1 MASAGP
7 RGTAVALPTPRARA
21 VDAQPSDVGTA
32 AWVWALPCALVTA
45 ALVAWLAPPL
55 SHVLYPGRP
64 LPVLPTVEANPEP
77 VEDTRYLLSL
87 LGPILLAAALLL
99 AAPRLAVSQRAGRAL
114 AVMAQGLGIA
124 VVVLCVVR
132 QFGPS
137 WRIEFFTAGQLVGA
151 AALTVALV
159 LAARRGWLSGWRFEP
174 RWLALAAPALALVLT
189 GLWFLSY
196 LQTAQTICTYGD
208 CYNTAFMA
216 DETFAVLNGLTPL
229 VDHTAAYGS
238 LWPFVF
244 APIMALVGK
253 TLFVWSLLMWALTVA
268 MLLALFGVLR
278 RVTHSSLGALAL
290 YLPLMVFTWY
300 AASRDVHNPIEI
312 YQQVPMRT
320 AGPFLLAYL
329 VARRLERGDRGGP
342 ASTGHVAGSGTPKGA
357 IWPLGL
363 AAGLVALNNA
373 DFGLAALGATV
384 AALLWSDPPRTRQ
397 ALGRLAGQLAL
408 GLLAAYAL
416 VALVTLIRAGAL
428 ANPAKAVA
436 FARIYTRAG
445 VGVWPLLRLFGLPL
459 AIYLTYASAI
469 GVASVRALRGA
480 ENRTLTGM
488 LAWSGIFGLGSA
500 AYYMGASTILAIATL
515 FPAFGLCLALLA
527 VVAIQQVAARRERL
541 PSAPALAALFGFALI
556 ATFLAMPPAR
566 LMPWSQVARI
576 ESEPIYA
583 PPDAEPME
591 RPADPAFRAFVAST
605 PEAHGRF
612 TIRRGAPV
620 AFFTATGHL
629 LADAYGIRDVVPFTG
644 RSVFTREQFDDAL
657 DALHAAG
664 GSTVLVPSL
673 ILPRIAALL
682 AARGFRVQTTRG
694 WRAGVPGDTVP
705 AETLVVHSADVYPNE
720 LTKWVDGRA
729 LGSG

>member
-7 RGTAVALPTPRARA
+7 RGTAVALPRPRSHA

-32 AWVWALPCALVTA
+32 AWAWALPCAAITA

-55 SHVLYPGRP
+55 SHVLYPGAP

-87 LGPILLAAALLL
+87 LGPLLLAAALLF
-99 AAPRLAVSQRAGRAL
+99 AVPRLTVSQRAGRAL
-114 AVMAQGLGIA
+114 ALAAQLLGLA
-124 VVVLCVVR
+124 VVVACVVR
-132 QFGPS
+132 QFGAS
-137 WRIEFFTAGQLVGA
+137 WRIEFFTVGQLVGA
-151 AALTVALV
+151 GALTAALV

-174 RWLALAAPALALVLT
+174 RWLAFAAPALALVLT
-189 GLWFLSY
+189 GIWFLSY
-196 LQTAQTICTYGD
+196 LQTAETICTYGD

-229 VDHTAAYGS
+229 VDHTAAYGA
-238 LWPFVF
+238 LWPLVF

-253 TLFVWSLLMWALTVA
+253 TLFVWTLLMWALTVA
-268 MLLALFGVLR
+268 MLLASFGVLR
-278 RVTHSSLGALAL
+278 RVTHSSLAALAL
-290 YLPLMVFTWY
+290 YLPVMVFTWY
-300 AASRDVHNPIEI
+300 AASRDLHNPIEI

-329 VARRLERGDRGGP
+329 VARRLERCR
-342 ASTGHVAGSGTPKGA
+342 GA

-397 ALGRLAGQLAL
+397 ALTRLAGQLAL

-416 VALVTLIRAGAL
+416 VALVTLVRAGAL
-428 ANPAKAVA
+428 PNPARAVA

-445 VGVWPLLRLFGLPL
+445 VGVWPLLRLLGLPL
-459 AIYLTYASAI
+459 AIYLTYAAAI

-488 LAWSGIFGLGSA
+488 LAWSGAFGLGSA

-515 FPAFGLCLALLA
+515 FPACGLCLALLA
-527 VVAIQQVAARRERL
+527 VVAIQQLAARRERL
-541 PSAPALAALFGFALI
+541 PGLPALAALFGFALI
-556 ATFLAMPPAR
+556 ATFLAMPPVR
-566 LMPWSQVARI
+566 LMPWSQVERL

-583 PPDAEPME
+583 PADAEPME
-591 RPADPAFRAFVAST
+591 RPADSAFRTFVTST
-605 PEAHGRF
+605 PEANGRF
-612 TIRRGAPV
+612 TIRHGAPV

-629 LADAYGIRDVVPFTG
+629 LADAYGIKDVVPYTG
-644 RSVFTREQFDDAL
+644 RSVFTTEQFDDAL

-664 GSTVLVPSL
+664 GSTVLVPTL

-682 AARGFRVQTTRG
+682 AARGFRVQTTSG
-694 WRAGVPGDTVP
+694 WRAGVPGASVP
-705 AETLVVHSADVYPNE
+705 AETIVVHSADVYPNE

-729 LGSG
+729 LR

>member
-7 RGTAVALPTPRARA
+7 RGTAVALPRPRSRA
-21 VDAQPSDVGTA
+21 GDAQPSDIGTA
-32 AWVWALPCALVTA
+32 AWAWALPCAAITA

-55 SHVLYPGRP
+55 SHVLYPGAP

-77 VEDTRYLLSL
+77 VEETRYLLSL
-87 LGPILLAAALLL
+87 LGPVLLAAALVF
-99 AAPRLAVSQRAGRAL
+99 AVPRLTVSQGAGRAL
-114 AVMAQGLGIA
+114 ALVAQTLA
-124 VVVLCVVR
+124 LALVVACVVR
-132 QFGPS
+132 QFGAS
-137 WRIEFFTAGQLVGA
+137 WRIEFFTVGQLVGA
-151 AALTVALV
+151 GVLAIALV

-174 RWLALAAPALALVLT
+174 RWLTWLAPALVLVLT
-189 GLWFLSY
+189 GVWFLSY
-196 LQTAQTICTYGD
+196 LQTAETICTYGD

-238 LWPFVF
+238 LWPLVF
-244 APIMALVGK
+244 APLMALAGK
-253 TLFVWSLLMWALTVA
+253 TLFVWTVLMWALTVA

-278 RVTHSSLGALAL
+278 RATHSSLAALAL
-290 YLPLMVFTWY
+290 YLPVMVFTWY
-300 AASRDVHNPIEI
+300 AASRDLDAPIEI

-320 AGPFLLAYL
+320 AGPFLLAFL
-329 VARRLERGDRGGP
+329 VARRLERSR
-342 ASTGHVAGSGTPKGA
+342 GA

-384 AALLWSDPPRTRQ
+384 AALVWTDPPRTRQ

-428 ANPAKAVA
+428 PNPAKAVA

-459 AIYLTYASAI
+459 AIYLTYAATV
-469 GVASVRALRGA
+469 GVATVRALRGA

-515 FPAFGLCLALLA
+515 FPAWGLCLALLS
-527 VVAIQQVAARRERL
+527 VVAIQQLAARREQL
-541 PSAPALAALFGFALI
+541 PGLPALAALFGFALI
-556 ATFLAMPPAR
+556 ATFLVMPPVR
-566 LMPWSQVARI
+566 LMPWSQVERL

-583 PPDAEPME
+583 PPDAEPLE
-591 RPADPAFRAFVAST
+591 RPTDLAFRTFVAST
-605 PEAHGRF
+605 PEANGRF

-629 LADAYGIRDVVPFTG
+629 LADSYGIRDVVPYTG
-644 RSVFTREQFDDAL
+644 RSVFTAEQFDEAL
-657 DALHAAG
+657 DALRVAG
-664 GSTVLVPSL
+664 GSTVLVPTL

-682 AARGFRVQTTRG
+682 AERGFRVQTTSG
-694 WRAGVPGDTVP
+694 WRAGVPGESVP
-705 AETLVVHSADVYPNE
+705 AETVIVHSADVYPNE

-729 LGSG
+729 LRGAGTQ

>member
-32 AWVWALPCALVTA
+32 AWAWALPCAAITV
-45 ALVAWLAPPL
+45 ALVAWLGPPL
-55 SHVLYPGRP
+55 SHVLYPGAP

-87 LGPILLAAALLL
+87 LGPVLLAAALLF
-99 AAPRLAVSQRAGRAL
+99 AVPRLTLSQRAGRVL
-114 AVMAQGLGIA
+114 AVVAQALGLA
-124 VVVLCVVR
+124 VIVACVVR

-137 WRIEFFTAGQLVGA
+137 WRIEFFTVGQLVGA
-151 AALTVALV
+151 AAVTVALV
-159 LAARRGWLSGWRFEP
+159 VAARRSWLSGWRFEP

-244 APIMALVGK
+244 APILALVGK

-268 MLLALFGVLR
+268 MLLAQFGVLR

-290 YLPLMVFTWY
+290 YLPVMVFTWY
-300 AASRDVHNPIEI
+300 AASRDIHNPIEI

-329 VARRLERGDRGGP
+329 VARRLDRN
-342 ASTGHVAGSGTPKGA
+342 AIGSSGA

-384 AALLWSDPPRTRQ
+384 AALLWSDPPRTRR

-408 GLLAAYAL
+408 GVLAAYAL

-428 ANPAKAVA
+428 PNPARAVA

-459 AIYLTYASAI
+459 AIYLTYAAAI
-469 GVASVRALRGA
+469 GVATVRALRGA

-515 FPAFGLCLALLA
+515 FPAWGLCLALLT
-527 VVAIQQVAARRERL
+527 VVAVHQLAAQRDRL
-541 PSAPALAALFGFALI
+541 PGLPALAALFGFALI

-566 LMPWSQVARI
+566 LMPWSQVERI
-576 ESEPIYA
+576 ESDPVYA

-591 RPADPAFRAFVAST
+591 RPADPAFRTFVAST
-605 PEAHGRF
+605 PEANGRF
-612 TIRRGAPV
+612 TIRHGAPV

-629 LADAYGIRDVVPFTG
+629 LADAYGIRDVVPYTG

-657 DALHAAG
+657 DALRAAG
-664 GSTVLVPSL
+664 GSTVLVPTL

-682 AARGFRVQTTRG
+682 AERGFRVQTTSG
-694 WRAGVPGDTVP
+694 WRAGVPGQTVP
-705 AETLVVHSADVYPNE
+705 AETVVVHSADVYPNE

-729 LGSG
+729 LAQARSSG

>member
-32 AWVWALPCALVTA
+32 AWAWALPCAAITV
-45 ALVAWLAPPL
+45 ALVAWLGPPL
-55 SHVLYPGRP
+55 SHVLYPGAP

-87 LGPILLAAALLL
+87 LGPVLLAAALLF
-99 AAPRLAVSQRAGRAL
+99 AVPRLTLSQRAGRVL
-114 AVMAQGLGIA
+114 AVVAQALGL
-124 VVVLCVVR
+124 VVIVACVVR

-137 WRIEFFTAGQLVGA
+137 WRIEFFTVGQLVGA
-151 AALTVALV
+151 AAVTVALV
-159 LAARRGWLSGWRFEP
+159 VAARRSWLSGWRFEP

-244 APIMALVGK
+244 APILALVGK

-268 MLLALFGVLR
+268 MLLAQFGVLR

-290 YLPLMVFTWY
+290 YLPVMVFTWY
-300 AASRDVHNPIEI
+300 AASRDIHNPIEI

-329 VARRLERGDRGGP
+329 VARRLDRN
-342 ASTGHVAGSGTPKGA
+342 AIGSSGA

-384 AALLWSDPPRTRQ
+384 AALLWSDPPRTRR

-408 GLLAAYAL
+408 GVLAAYAL

-428 ANPAKAVA
+428 PNPARAVA

-459 AIYLTYASAI
+459 AIYLTYAAAI
-469 GVASVRALRGA
+469 GVATVRALRGA

-515 FPAFGLCLALLA
+515 FPAWGLCLALLT
-527 VVAIQQVAARRERL
+527 VVAVHQLAAQRDRL
-541 PSAPALAALFGFALI
+541 PGLPALAALFGFALI

-566 LMPWSQVARI
+566 LMPWSQVERI
-576 ESEPIYA
+576 ESDPVYA

-591 RPADPAFRAFVAST
+591 RPADPAFRTFVAST
-605 PEAHGRF
+605 PEANGRF
-612 TIRRGAPV
+612 TIRHGAPV

-629 LADAYGIRDVVPFTG
+629 LADAYGIRDVVPYTG

-657 DALHAAG
+657 DALRAAG
-664 GSTVLVPSL
+664 GSTVLVPTL

-682 AARGFRVQTTRG
+682 AERGFRVQTTSG
-694 WRAGVPGDTVP
+694 WRAGVPGQTVP
-705 AETLVVHSADVYPNE
+705 AETVVVHSADVYPNE

-729 LGSG
+729 LAQARSSG